1 MKTSEKVV
9 YLLLSGFLG
18 LLWAIFIN
26 FIVTHTN
33 GLSVQWFLKA
43 LIILVGT
50 SLFILLSNQISK
62 EKPKKLNNL
71 GNVLFLLMAL
81 VGYILFF

>member
-9 YLLLSGFLG
+9 YLILSGFLG

-26 FIVTHTN
+26 FIVTQTN
-33 GLSVQWFLKA
+33 SLSVEWFLKA

-62 EKPKKLNNL
+62 ENPKKLNNF
-71 GNVLFLLMAL
+71 GYVLFLLMAL